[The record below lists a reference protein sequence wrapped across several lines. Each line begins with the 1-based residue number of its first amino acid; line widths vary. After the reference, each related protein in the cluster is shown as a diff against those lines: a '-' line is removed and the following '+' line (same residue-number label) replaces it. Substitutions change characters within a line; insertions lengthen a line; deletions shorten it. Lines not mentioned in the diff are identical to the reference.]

1 MVGAGKDRSGF
12 HGTTIQAVYSKPSEK
27 KLQVELVLAGFEDTS
42 AVAIIINTDAKIVSA
57 PGSNLE
63 NPLKDQCHHTCQ

>member
-27 KLQVELVLAGFEDTS
+27 NLQVELVSAGFEDTS
-42 AVAIIINTDAKIVSA
+42 AVATIINSDSKHLQNFPILQIPFLFHQS
-57 PGSNLE
+57 
-63 NPLKDQCHHTCQ
+63 H